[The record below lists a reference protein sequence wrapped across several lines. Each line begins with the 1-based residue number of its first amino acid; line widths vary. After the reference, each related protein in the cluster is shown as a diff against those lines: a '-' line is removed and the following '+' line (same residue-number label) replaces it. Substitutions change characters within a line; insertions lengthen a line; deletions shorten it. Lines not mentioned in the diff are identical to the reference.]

1 MSEFS
6 SLAVQPRRQ
15 AGTAPR
21 RVLIVSDAAPHRN
34 GVGAYYQD
42 LMHHLGPWVDR
53 IDIISPAI
61 VDGQWQGGWM
71 LPLPGDATQKFC
83 IPNLMRLRQQMEA
96 FAPDVV
102 VIPTPGLFG
111 MFGARYARQQGARV
125 LVGFH
130 TWYEKLTELYWN
142 RVQGSLTRGY
152 FEVSNRLIFR
162 NADVVLAN
170 SEEMVGI
177 AERIGAQQAALM
189 GTPVSP
195 LFLQRTPPR
204 APGAVRSVLF
214 AGRLAAEK
222 NLEGLIES
230 ARALPQL
237 QYSIA
242 GDGPQRALVE
252 AAAEELPNLNYIG
265 WLDRE
270 GLLAAMD
277 SHDAL
282 ILPSHVESFGTIALE
297 AMARQRLVVVSNA
310 CGIADWP
317 ELAQPLLVKSADEDV
332 TDVLRR
338 ALQLSEFEVAAR
350 ARQARQAVV
359 KHNDANL
366 SLWLDFITGVS

>member
-1 MSEFS
+1 MHDRSA
-6 SLAVQPRRQ
+6 LALQPRRQ
-15 AGTAPR
+15 SGAATR

-42 LMHHLGPWVDR
+42 LMHHLGPRVEQ
-53 IDIISPAI
+53 IEIISPSI
-61 VDGQWQGGWM
+61 IDGQWQGGWM

-83 IPNLMRLRQQMEA
+83 IPNLLRLRQQMED

-111 MFGARYARQQGARV
+111 MFGARYGRQMGARV

-170 SEEMVGI
+170 SDEMVGI
-177 AERIGAQQAALM
+177 AERIGAPRAALM

-195 LFLQRTPPR
+195 LFLERTPPR
-204 APGAVRSVLF
+204 APGSVRSVLF

-222 NLEGLIES
+222 NLEGLLDA

-237 QYSIA
+237 RFSVA

-252 AAAEELPNLNYIG
+252 AAAAELPNLDYIG
-265 WLDRE
+265 WLDRQ
-270 GLLAAMD
+270 GLLRAMD

-297 AMARQRLVVVSNA
+297 AMARQRLVVVSDA
-310 CGIADWP
+310 CGIADWA
-317 ELAQPLLVKSADEDV
+317 ELASTLLVKAGDEDV
-332 TDVLRR
+332 TAVLRR
-338 ALQLSEFEVAAR
+338 AMMLSEFEVASR

-359 KHNDANL
+359 QHNQANL
-366 SLWLDFITGVS
+366 DLWLDFITGAS

>member
-1 MSEFS
+1 MQEFAS
-6 SLAVQPRRQ
+6 VAVQPRRRSN
-15 AGTAPR
+15 AAPR

-42 LMHHLGPWVDR
+42 LMHHLGPWVED

-71 LPLPGDATQKFC
+71 FPLPGDATQKFC
-83 IPNLMRLRQQMEA
+83 VPNLLRLRQQMEA

-111 MFGARYARQQGARV
+111 MFGARYGRQMGARV

-152 FEVSNRLIFR
+152 FEVSNRFIFR

-170 SEEMVGI
+170 SDEMVGI
-177 AERIGAQQAALM
+177 AERIGAAQAALM

-204 APGAVRSVLF
+204 APTAVRSVLF

-222 NLEGLIES
+222 NLEGLLEA

-237 QYSIA
+237 RFSVA
-242 GDGPQRALVE
+242 GDGPQRELIE
-252 AAAEELPNLNYIG
+252 TAAQELPNLDYIG

-277 SHDAL
+277 AHDAL

-297 AMARQRLVVVSNA
+297 AMARQRLVIVSDA
-310 CGIADWP
+310 CGIAEWS
-317 ELAQPLLVKSADEDV
+317 ELASALLVKSADEDV
-332 TDVLRR
+332 ASVLRR
-338 ALQLSEFEVAAR
+338 ATQLSEFEVAAS

-359 KHNDANL
+359 QHNQANL

>member
-1 MSEFS
+1 M
-6 SLAVQPRRQ
+6 
-15 AGTAPR
+15 
-21 RVLIVSDAAPHRN
+21 
-34 GVGAYYQD
+34 
-42 LMHHLGPWVDR
+42 
-53 IDIISPAI
+53 
-61 VDGQWQGGWM
+61 
-71 LPLPGDATQKFC
+71 
-83 IPNLMRLRQQMEA
+83 
-96 FAPDVV
+96 
-102 VIPTPGLFG
+102 
-111 MFGARYARQQGARV
+111 
-125 LVGFH
+125 
-130 TWYEKLTELYWN
+130 
-142 RVQGSLTRGY
+142 QGSLTRGY

-177 AERIGAQQAALM
+177 AERIGAHQAALM

-195 LFLQRTPPR
+195 LFLRQDPPR
-204 APGAVRSVLF
+204 APAAVRSVLF

-252 AAAEELPNLNYIG
+252 AAAQELPNLNYIG

-270 GLLAAMD
+270 GLLAAMGQPRCAD
-277 SHDAL
+277 SAQAMWRASA
-282 ILPSHVESFGTIALE
+282 PSRWKPWRGSAWSWSATPAASPTG
-297 AMARQRLVVVSNA
+297 RN
-310 CGIADWP
+310 WP
-317 ELAQPLLVKSADEDV
+317 SRCWSKSADEDV
-332 TDVLRR
+332 TAVLRR

>member
-1 MSEFS
+1 MRNQT
-6 SLAVQPRRQ
+6 SLALQPNRSFDS
-15 AGTAPR
+15 APR

-42 LMHHLGPWVDR
+42 LMHHLGPWVEQ

-83 IPNLMRLRQQMEA
+83 IPNLLQLRQQIEA

-111 MFGARYARQQGARV
+111 MFGARYARQLGARV
-125 LVGFH
+125 VVGFH

-142 RVQGSLTRGY
+142 KVQGSLTRGY

-177 AERIGAQQAALM
+177 AERIGARAAALM

-195 LFLQRTPPR
+195 LFLQREPPR
-204 APGAVRSVLF
+204 APSGVRSVLF

-222 NLEGLIES
+222 NLEGLLDA
-230 ARALPQL
+230 ARALPDL
-237 QYSIA
+237 RFAIA

-252 AAAEELPNLNYIG
+252 AAASELPNVDYIG

-277 SHDAL
+277 AHDAL
-282 ILPSHVESFGTIALE
+282 VLPSHVESFGTIALE
-297 AMARQRLVVVSNA
+297 AMARQRLVVVSDA
-310 CGIADWP
+310 CGIADWQ
-317 ELAQPLLVKSADEDV
+317 ELAQTLVVKSSDEDV
-332 TDVLRR
+332 AAVLKR
-338 ALQLSEFEVAAR
+338 AMALSEFEVAAR

-359 KHNDANL
+359 QHNQANL
-366 SLWLDFITGVS
+366 DLWLDVITENP